1 MLLPLLTLPHEAT
14 NLPDVP
20 LHLVCES
27 GTRAT
32 IAATYLKSL
41 DKQIATVVVPGGMSD
56 YNAKYAMTPKA

>member
-1 MLLPLLTLPHEAT
+1 MLLPLLTLPHEVK

-32 IAATYLKSL
+32 IAATYLKSFG
-41 DKQIATVVVPGGMSD
+41 KQIVTLVIPSGMSD
-56 YNAKYAMTPKA
+56 YNTTYVMMLKA